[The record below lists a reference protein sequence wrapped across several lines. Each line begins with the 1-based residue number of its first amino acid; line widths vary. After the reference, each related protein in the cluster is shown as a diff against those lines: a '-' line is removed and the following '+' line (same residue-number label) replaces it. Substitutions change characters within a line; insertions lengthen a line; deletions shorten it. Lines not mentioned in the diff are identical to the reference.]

1 MRWHHASNHPLQ
13 TANTALGTILVNGAG
28 MTLYYYDADKA
39 GESASPSGAKQVTLN
54 GRPLYTYAADQ
65 KPGNTTGQGF
75 GGVWWV
81 VSSSGAKVTSAPA
94 STPSDTT
101 TAPAGNGY

>member
-1 MRWHHASNHPLQ
+1 KVGESASACKGPCASIWPAV
-13 TANTALGTILVNGAG
+13 TTTGTPTIAGVTGTVGTI
-28 MTLYYYDADKA
+28 
-39 GESASPSGAKQVTLN
+39 ASPSGAKQVTLN